1 MSSEPR
7 VIRTRRGYRSLVY
20 RLRCLDGILTT
31 RRLRPFLRR
40 RDSVA
45 RPQTV
50 FIRARNPCLLMRR
63 RFLGRYVGSIN
74 SSCKAGKV
82 PRHATRR
89 SRLTFPHTARSFA
102 PPLLDSPPLCEIVM
116 EQSVN
121 EAWKRLLDEARR
133 ELPEATVRTWLE
145 PSEPIALD
153 DGRLIL
159 GAPDQFAAEWNE
171 SKHAGLL
178 ARAAERV
185 LGRPT
190 TVVFR
195 VQEDRQRRPQ
205 MDFFVA
211 PRESAAVAT
220 AANIGTTPLNERYTF
235 QTFVSGKSNELAAAA
250 AHAVAEAPGKT
261 YNPLFIYGATG
272 LGKTHLMQA
281 IAHAVLQKNPE
292 TRLQYFGAEQFINDV
307 IESIHARTM
316 SEFRRRY
323 RNDVDL
329 LLVDDVHFLEGK
341 EMTQEEFFHTF
352 NALFEAH
359 KQIVLTSDRPPKEI
373 PGLEERLISRFEWGM
388 VADIGHP
395 DLEHRVAILR
405 KKAEQDHLELT
416 IPDDVLRFIA
426 EHIRSSVR
434 ELEGC
439 IIKLLL
445 FASLKNRE
453 VTIELA
459 REALSDKIRQGEE
472 GSGYL
477 SGSGSAPSIDRV
489 QEVVARRWGVSPE
502 GLRSKARTKTLVIP
516 RQVAMYLARD
526 MLGMQLVEIGQ
537 AFGGRDHSTVIHSV
551 DKVERQMMRDRT
563 FKERVE
569 MARQEL
575 SAL

>member
-1 MSSEPR
+1 
-7 VIRTRRGYRSLVY
+7 
-20 RLRCLDGILTT
+20 
-31 RRLRPFLRR
+31 
-40 RDSVA
+40 
-45 RPQTV
+45 
-50 FIRARNPCLLMRR
+50 
-63 RFLGRYVGSIN
+63 
-74 SSCKAGKV
+74 
-82 PRHATRR
+82 
-89 SRLTFPHTARSFA
+89 
-102 PPLLDSPPLCEIVM
+102 
-116 EQSVN
+116 
-121 EAWKRLLDEARR
+121 
-133 ELPEATVRTWLE
+133 
-145 PSEPIALD
+145 
-153 DGRLIL
+153 
-159 GAPDQFAAEWNE
+159 
-171 SKHAGLL
+171 
-178 ARAAERV
+178 
-185 LGRPT
+185 
-190 TVVFR
+190 
-195 VQEDRQRRPQ
+195 
-205 MDFFVA
+205 
-211 PRESAAVAT
+211 
-220 AANIGTTPLNERYTF
+220 
-235 QTFVSGKSNELAAAA
+235 
-250 AHAVAEAPGKT
+250 
-261 YNPLFIYGATG
+261 
-272 LGKTHLMQA
+272 MQA
-281 IAHAVLQKNPE
+281 IAHAVLEKNPE

-373 PGLEERLISRFEWGM
+373 PGLEDRLISRFEWGM

-395 DLEHRVAILR
+395 DLEHRIAILR

-459 REALSDKIRQGEE
+459 RDALSDKIRQGED
-472 GSGYL
+472 GAGY
-477 SGSGSAPSIDRV
+477 GGASGSAPSIDRV
-489 QEVVARRWGVSPE
+489 QEVVARRWGVTPE
-502 GLRSKARTKTLVIP
+502 GLRSKARTKTLTIP